1 MKWLKKLTDA
11 FRRNSMTQP
20 SPIGATLRTNDLS
33 FFWFLVDAPMA
44 MDTLLI
50 ERFHDAVIR
59 PESIIKS
66 ESESTADKWITQQR
80 LGAEGKGSGEVPF
93 VVKLALKGKFEHRET
108 QEDAASLSRQLEIP
122 RTPERLL
129 EEIVA
134 FYLLNFPDRVLRVD
148 PVSTKVFTADS
159 ETEQKYEILDE
170 TCAKPGPRPIVLIDA
185 PKLTK
190 IMPIAGEFM
199 NGKLDVVYDSL
210 ILALSTADAPLRRF
224 ARGMDQDKKA
234 ERWKELAD
242 RFDASTAMQVLEDAA
257 RRNDNARFDWVDF
270 RMAWGS
276 EGFPSPLH
284 LHMVP
289 NGRYPT
295 GVFGHAF
302 IRRAFSNGVRIVGTL
317 KSGGDINVLAIY
329 ER

>member
-1 MKWLKKLTDA
+1 MSWLKTLGTM
-11 FRRNSMTQP
+11 FRRNGVTQDGL
-20 SPIGATLRTNDLS
+20 IGAKSRTNDLS

-59 PESIIKS
+59 PESIVRT
-66 ESESTADKWITQQR
+66 ESEMTAKKETAERR
-80 LGAEGKGSGEVPF
+80 LGAEGRGSGEVPF
-93 VVKLALKGKFEHRET
+93 VVKLALKGKFEHRAT
-108 QEDAASLSRQLEIP
+108 GEDAASLTRQLDIP
-122 RTPERLL
+122 RTHERLL

-134 FYLLNFPDRVLRVD
+134 FYLLNFPERVLRVD

-159 ETEQKYEILDE
+159 TTERKYEILDE
-170 TCAKPGPRPIVLIDA
+170 TCATPGPRPIVLIDA
-185 PKLTK
+185 PKFTK

-210 ILALSTADAPLRRF
+210 IQALSTADDPLKRF

-257 RRNDNARFDWVDF
+257 RRNDNSRFDWVDF
-270 RMAWGS
+270 RMAWG
-276 EGFPSPLH
+276 ETGFPSPLH
-284 LHMVP
+284 LHVVP

>member
-1 MKWLKKLTDA
+1 MGWLKTLGAKFGRNPMNQDA
-11 FRRNSMTQP
+11 L
-20 SPIGATLRTNDLS
+20 IGAKARTNDLS

-59 PESIIKS
+59 PESIARS
-66 ESESTADKWITQQR
+66 ESEASASKKIAERR
-80 LGAEGKGSGEVPF
+80 LGAEGKAAAEIPF
-93 VVKLALKGKFEHRET
+93 VVNLALKGKFEHRATGENS
-108 QEDAASLSRQLEIP
+108 ASLSRQFDIP
-122 RTPERLL
+122 RTHERLL

-134 FYLLNFPDRVLRVD
+134 FYLLNFPERVLRID
-148 PVSTKVFTADS
+148 PVATTVFTAES
-159 ETEQKYEILDE
+159 ETERKYEILDA

-185 PKLTK
+185 PRSTK
-190 IMPIAGEFM
+190 IMPMAGEFM
-199 NGKLDVVYDSL
+199 NGKLDVVYESL
-210 ILALSTADAPLRRF
+210 IKELSTPDAPLKRF
-224 ARGMDQDKKA
+224 GRDMDPERKA

-242 RFDASTAMQVLEDAA
+242 RFDASVAMSVLEDAS
-257 RRNDNARFDWVDF
+257 RRNDNSRFDWVDF
-270 RMAWGS
+270 RMPWGNGGS
-276 EGFPSPLH
+276 PSPLH
-284 LHMVP
+284 LHLVP